1 MINTLNIKKIKSY
14 LSTSSNNI
22 SLLSESCSDSIDKF
36 AENIFKA
43 LSSGKKILF
52 CGNGGSAA
60 DSQHIAAEL
69 VGRYKKNRDAIS
81 AIALTTDTSILT
93 AVANDFGY
101 ENIFSR
107 QIEALGVKGDILVA
121 ISTSGNSK
129 NIINAVNTAKRQ
141 KLSVL
146 GLTGKDGGFLKQ
158 ISDLCICVPSDEVNH
173 IQEMHITIG
182 HLVCSLIEE
191 NFNINS

>member
-36 AENIFKA
+36 AENILKA

>member
-36 AENIFKA
+36 AENILKA

-81 AIALTTDTSILT
+81 AIALT
-93 AVANDFGY
+93 
-101 ENIFSR
+101 
-107 QIEALGVKGDILVA
+107 
-121 ISTSGNSK
+121 
-129 NIINAVNTAKRQ
+129 
-141 KLSVL
+141 
-146 GLTGKDGGFLKQ
+146 
-158 ISDLCICVPSDEVNH
+158 
-173 IQEMHITIG
+173 
-182 HLVCSLIEE
+182 
-191 NFNINS
+191 